1 MEKKNQ
7 NEQELHGSSNYE
19 LNSDAVEELAGA
31 DTGETPQYTQEELNK
46 YRSRSKFHIPE
57 PVKILFLKAW
67 FSGAVCFFILWGL
80 SGYVS
85 NLIDMLFVLGIVQG
99 MVTDILLNST
109 IRFMEKTPGA
119 NDKWLMF
126 PKKGMMS
133 FFLNLVYGCVIIYCV
148 FSLYNGINT
157 VITTITGDVE
167 NVPLG
172 VEPILFG
179 LFCMGFDMLFV
190 GAKNL
195 MKSIVRDAMEAA
207 KGGNKK

>member
-1 MEKKNQ
+1 MEKNHS
-7 NEQELHGSSNYE
+7 NTENSGTSNYE
-19 LNSDAVEELAGA
+19 FQSDAVEELVNA
-31 DTGETPQYTQEELNK
+31 DSGETPEYSQEELKK
-46 YRSRSKFHIPE
+46 YRSKSGISIPDWL
-57 PVKILFLKAW
+57 KILGIKFW
-67 FSGAVCFFILWGL
+67 FAGALCFFFVWGL
-80 SGYVS
+80 SSYTV
-85 NLIDMLFVLGIVQG
+85 MLDLLFITAIVYG
-99 MVTDILLNST
+99 MVADILVNNV
-109 IRFMEKTPGA
+109 IRYLETEKGEF
-119 NDKWLMF
+119 DGWMMF